1 MKFDPAKISKII
13 EDNFSHLMPDFYEMQ
28 AEYLASLNS
37 IYKDLDVCFIAML
50 LTHEIYKDFLEKNR
64 KNQELDFSVKSFYQK
79 EPTRLLKNRFKII
92 KISKILNL
100 PRETVR
106 RKVKKLSKNSL
117 FIINQKEK
125 SISLNTEMID
135 ERILRMQINN
145 VSKFLSK
152 FSIFFSHKKL
162 FAREVDKETIRKE
175 IENKFLVY
183 LDLFLNFQIN
193 YFSNWRK
200 SIDMETLYVFL
211 LCTLNATASLK
222 KESINK
228 HKYLDVDYIFFN
240 LHKLYKSYGL
250 SATTISEI
258 SRIPRA
264 TVTRKLKLLKKLGV
278 LRKDSFQR
286 YSTANVKDSKFS
298 KTVVYTNVKST
309 VNNLGIFFGKCLEVY
324 TVKL

>member
-1 MKFDPAKISKII
+1 MKFDPRKITKII

-37 IYKDLDVCFIAML
+37 IYKDLDASLIAML
-50 LTHEIYKDFLEKNR
+50 LTNELYKSFLEKN
-64 KNQELDFSVKSFYQK
+64 KVSDMSIKAFYQK
-79 EPTRLLKNRFKII
+79 EPVRLSKNKFKII
-92 KISKILNL
+92 KISKTLNL

-106 RKVKKLSKNSL
+106 RKIKKLNKDNL
-117 FIINQKEK
+117 FIIDQKEK
-125 SISLNTEMID
+125 FLSLNTEMVD
-135 ERILRMQINN
+135 ERILQIQINN
-145 VSKFLSK
+145 LSKFLSK
-152 FSIFFSHKKL
+152 FSIFFSRKKL
-162 FAREVDKETIRKE
+162 FARQVDRETIKKE